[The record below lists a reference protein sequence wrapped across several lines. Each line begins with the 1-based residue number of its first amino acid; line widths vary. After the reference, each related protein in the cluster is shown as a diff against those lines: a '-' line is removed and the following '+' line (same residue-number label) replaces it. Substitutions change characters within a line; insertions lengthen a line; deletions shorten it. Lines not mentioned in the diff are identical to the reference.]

1 MQSWCPCTHWS
12 PRRSSHVQSSHVR
25 LRKSTFRAFQAVH
38 MNSRYF
44 WSLPAFIW
52 TKVIKLNMNMFAKKT
67 KIRVFFSFF
76 FVCPLLLFF
85 LFLNFPSFSLTLFP
99 SLHRYSQ
106 SVLELR
112 KWTVC
117 LFLEA
122 GKEGKPKVS
131 YGERGSKERGGGMCG
146 GDKSPFSLCLCSETA
161 DASEQLYWIQAQEQ
175 KQGKT
180 DWFRFQLE
188 RKERIKGTPTA
199 AVCYQVSVTCT
210 SCKGNM
216 FCFSLEL
223 WAWSHF

>member
-1 MQSWCPCTHWS
+1 MCMHTLVSQAEQPCAELSHARQQINISSIPRCTHE
-12 PRRSSHVQSSHVR
+12 HQVFLKLVR
-25 LRKSTFRAFQAVH
+25 FYLDKGYQVK
-38 MNSRYF
+38 NQY
-44 WSLPAFIW
+44 
-52 TKVIKLNMNMFAKKT
+52 VCQKT
-67 KIRVFFSFF
+67 TIYFF
-76 FVCPLLLFF
+76 FFF
-85 LFLNFPSFSLTLFP
+85 LFVLFFSVSSLTFPLFSLPLFP
-99 SLHRYSQ
+99 SLHHYSQ

-161 DASEQLYWIQAQEQ
+161 DASEQHYWIQAQEL

-180 DWFRFQLE
+180 DWFRFQLQ

-210 SCKGNM
+210 SCKANM

-223 WAWSHF
+223 RAWSHF